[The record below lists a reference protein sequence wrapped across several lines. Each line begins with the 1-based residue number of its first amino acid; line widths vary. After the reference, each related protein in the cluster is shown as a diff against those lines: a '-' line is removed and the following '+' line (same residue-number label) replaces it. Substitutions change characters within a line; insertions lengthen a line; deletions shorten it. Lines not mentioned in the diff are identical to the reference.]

1 MRLHSVPLDSPE
13 WRSDPGD
20 ANGGGGMEEAEWA
33 HGIPLGGI
41 PWVRNVGQFAVVF
54 LSLEPV
60 NIDFR

>member
-1 MRLHSVPLDSPE
+1 
-13 WRSDPGD
+13 
-20 ANGGGGMEEAEWA
+20 MEEAEWA